1 MWSCYAS
8 VVDAR
13 TQTSFIAALLCFAL
27 AASVLLRTQRQ
38 RDRWLFGILA
48 TNMGLWYVS
57 QFMLGVVGPAPF
69 WARFNLICGVLLPLS
84 AVAFF
89 AVLAPSETGRTR
101 FLRRASIVFAV
112 VLLGAMLTPFYDHA
126 VVVGGLL
133 TYVTVFLSLALLYLY
148 KMGFETDSRVEGAR
162 LRYIALVGG
171 FGGLFTLVEYLPYA
185 GLDIPPVGT
194 VLILVFLY
202 ALSQSIT
209 HYRLID
215 LYELA
220 GRLGVLTALAFVLA
234 FILWA
239 MRLVSGEQLFLH
251 VVVSAFVV
259 LILFDPVRTRVKEW
273 ISQVF
278 FHERFELERT
288 ISALRRSLTHVLDI
302 DELAEIL
309 ITELDASPRFTQG
322 ALYLLSPDAHMFVLK
337 DHFGPKPAERVEMAP
352 LRPLL
357 DRLSKTGSVVFEN
370 VERELEERRL
380 LGDDR
385 EAETAHDI
393 AVTMQ
398 ALQASVC
405 LGLRGESGHLYGFLT
420 VRDDRLRDAFSR
432 EEVQLLSGLAAQVAV
447 TVENSQVYQQMKE
460 RDRLAALGEM
470 AAGLAHEIRNPLG
483 SIKASAQFLTET
495 AQQAKDS
502 GEFLDIIVDEV
513 DRLNRVVSSFLDYA
527 RPPHTDPEPIHVNSA
542 VRLTL
547 QLLRPECDSA
557 DITLHV
563 AMDPDLPKVR
573 IEIEH
578 LRQIL
583 INLVQNAVQAM
594 TDGGDIYVETRT
606 QDRFRVGGAV
616 RPWVQ
621 ISVRDTGPGIAP
633 GLLPN
638 LFVPFVTTKQQGTGL
653 GLAISQRIVSEA
665 GGRIDVRSRE
675 GLGTTF
681 VVLLPAEPDATL
693 DEFEAE
699 AGVDQS
705 SPSEGAPARLEPAE
719 P

>member
-1 MWSCYAS
+1 MVPW
-8 VVDAR
+8 
-13 TQTSFIAALLCFAL
+13 
-27 AASVLLRTQRQ
+27 
-38 RDRWLFGILA
+38 
-48 TNMGLWYVS
+48 
-57 QFMLGVVGPAPF
+57 
-69 WARFNLICGVLLPLS
+69 
-84 AVAFF
+84 
-89 AVLAPSETGRTR
+89 ETGRTR
-101 FLRRASIVFAV
+101 FLRRASVVAAV

-133 TYVTVFLSLALLYLY
+133 TYVTVFLSLALGYLY
-148 KMGFETDSRVEGAR
+148 KLGFETESRVEGAR

-171 FGGLFTLVEYLPYA
+171 LGGLFTLIEYLPYV

-194 VLILVFLY
+194 ILILVFLY

-234 FILWA
+234 FILWL

-259 LILFDPVRTRVKEW
+259 LILFDPVRTKVQEW

-288 ISALRRSLTHVLDI
+288 ILALRRSVAHILEI
-302 DELAEIL
+302 DELGEVL
-309 ITELDASPRFTQG
+309 VDGLDASPRFTQG
-322 ALYLLSPDAHMFVLK
+322 ALYLLGPDARVFILK
-337 DHFGPKPAERVEMAP
+337 NHFGPKPAERVEMAP
-352 LRPLL
+352 ARPLI
-357 DRLSKTGSVVFEN
+357 DRLSRTGAAVLEN
-370 VERELEERRL
+370 AERELEERRL

-393 AVTMQ
+393 AVTMR

-405 LGLRGESGHLYGFLT
+405 LGLRGESGDLYGFLA

-432 EEVQLLSGLAAQVAV
+432 EEVQLLAGLANQVAV
-447 TVENSQVYQQMKE
+447 TVENSQLYQQMKE
-460 RDRLAALGEM
+460 KDRLAALGEM

-483 SIKASAQFLTET
+483 SIKASAQYLSET
-495 AQQAKDS
+495 SEQPEGR

-527 RPPHTDPEPIHVNSA
+527 RPPHTDPQPIYVNSA
-542 VRLTL
+542 VQLTL
-547 QLLRPECDSA
+547 QFLRPECDSA
-557 DITLHV
+557 AVGLHV
-563 AMDPDLPKVR
+563 TMDPDLPKVR
-573 IEIEH
+573 IDIEH
-578 LRQIL
+578 LRQVL

-594 TDGGDIYVETRT
+594 ASGGDIYVETRT
-606 QDRFRVGGAV
+606 QDRFRIGGGA
-616 RPWVQ
+616 RRWVQ

-633 GLLPN
+633 DLLAN

-653 GLAISQRIVSEA
+653 GLSISQRIVSEA
-665 GGRIDVRSRE
+665 GGRIDVRSRQ
-675 GLGTTF
+675 GFGTTF
-681 VVLLPAEPDATL
+681 VVLLPAEPDSAL
-693 DEFEAE
+693 DGFEAE
-699 AGVDQS
+699 QDPDQS
-705 SPSEGAPARLEPAE
+705 SEPDGTRARLEPAK

>member
-1 MWSCYAS
+1 
-8 VVDAR
+8 VDAR

-38 RDRWLFGILA
+38 RNRWLFGILA
-48 TNMGLWYVS
+48 TNTGLWYVS
-57 QFMLGVVGPAPF
+57 TFVLGLVGRVPF
-69 WARFNLICGVLLPLS
+69 WERFNLICGVLLPLA
-84 AVAFF
+84 AVRFF
-89 AVLAPSETGRTR
+89 GVFAPWETGRTR
-101 FLRRASIVFAV
+101 FLARASVVAAV

-133 TYVTVFLSLALLYLY
+133 LYATVFLSLALGYLY
-148 KMGFETDSRVEGAR
+148 KLGFETDSRVEGAR

-171 FGGLFTLVEYLPYA
+171 FGGLFTLIEYLPYV

-194 VLILVFLY
+194 ILILVFLY

-209 HYRLID
+209 HYRLFD

-234 FILWA
+234 FILWL

-259 LILFDPVRTRVKEW
+259 LILFDPVRSKVQEW

-288 ISALRRSLTHVLDI
+288 ILALRRSVAHILDI
-302 DELAEIL
+302 DELGQVLVEGLA
-309 ITELDASPRFTQG
+309 ASPRFTQG
-322 ALYLLSPDAHMFVLK
+322 ALYLLGPDARVFKLRN
-337 DHFGPKPAERVEMAP
+337 HFGPKSAERVEMAP
-352 LRPLL
+352 ARPLL
-357 DRLSKTGSVVFEN
+357 DRLSKMGTAVLEN
-370 VERELEERRL
+370 AERELEERRL
-380 LGDDR
+380 VGDDR

-393 AVTMQ
+393 AVTMR

-420 VRDDRLRDAFSR
+420 LRDDRLRDAFSR
-432 EEVQLLSGLAAQVAV
+432 EEVQLLAGLATQVAV
-447 TVENSQVYQQMKE
+447 TVENSELYQQMKE
-460 RDRLAALGEM
+460 KDRLAALGEM

-483 SIKASAQFLTET
+483 SIKASAQYLSET
-495 AQQAKDS
+495 SAQAQDGA
-502 GEFLDIIVDEV
+502 EFLDIIVDEV

-527 RPPHTDPEPIHVNSA
+527 RPAHSDPEPIHVNAA
-542 VRLTL
+542 VELTL
-547 QLLRPECDSA
+547 QFLRPECDSA
-557 DITLHV
+557 NVSLHV
-563 AMDPDLPKVR
+563 AMDEDLPKVR
-573 IEIEH
+573 IDIEH
-578 LRQIL
+578 LRQVL

-594 TDGGDIYVETRT
+594 TRGGDIFVETRS
-606 QDRFRVGGAV
+606 QDRFGIGGGA
-616 RPWVQ
+616 RRWVQ

-633 GLLPN
+633 GLLAN

-653 GLAISQRIVSEA
+653 GLAISQRIVAEA
-665 GGRIDVRSRE
+665 GGRIDVRSRQ
-675 GLGTTF
+675 GFGTTF
-681 VVLLPAEPDATL
+681 VVLLPAEGEASL
-693 DEFEAE
+693 DSFEAE
-699 AGVDQS
+699 
-705 SPSEGAPARLEPAE
+705 GAIDRSGETARPAAHLEPVK

>member
-1 MWSCYAS
+1 
-8 VVDAR
+8 VDAR

-48 TNMGLWYVS
+48 SNTGLWYVS
-57 QFMLGVVGPAPF
+57 TFMLGVVGRVPF
-69 WARFNLICGVLLPLS
+69 WERFNLICAVLLPLS
-84 AVAFF
+84 AVRFF
-89 AVLAPSETGRTR
+89 GVMVPWETGRTR
-101 FLRRASIVFAV
+101 FLRRASVVAAV

-133 TYVTVFLSLALLYLY
+133 LYVTIFLSLALGYLY
-148 KMGFETDSRVEGAR
+148 KLGFETDSRVEGAR

-171 FGGLFTLVEYLPYA
+171 FGGLFTLIEYLPYV

-194 VLILVFLY
+194 ILILVFLY

-234 FILWA
+234 VILWL

-259 LILFDPVRTRVKEW
+259 LILFDPLRTKVQEW

-288 ISALRRSLTHVLDI
+288 ILALRRSVAHILEV
-302 DELAEIL
+302 DELGEVL
-309 ITELDASPRFTQG
+309 MDGLDASPRFTQG
-322 ALYLLSPDAHMFVLK
+322 ALYLLGPDARAFILK
-337 DHFGPKPAERVEMAP
+337 NHFGPKPAERVEMAP
-352 LRPLL
+352 ARPLI
-357 DRLSKTGSVVFEN
+357 DRLSRTGAAVLEN
-370 VERELEERRL
+370 AERELEEKRL

-393 AVTMQ
+393 AVTMR
-398 ALQASVC
+398 ALQTSVC
-405 LGLRGESGHLYGFLT
+405 LGLRGESGHLYGFLA

-432 EEVQLLSGLAAQVAV
+432 EEVQLLAGLATQVAV
-447 TVENSQVYQQMKE
+447 TVENSQLYQQMKE
-460 RDRLAALGEM
+460 KDRLAALGEM

-483 SIKASAQFLTET
+483 SIKASAQYLSET
-495 AQQAKDS
+495 SEQQEGR

-527 RPPHTDPEPIHVNSA
+527 RPAPTDPEPIYVNSA
-542 VRLTL
+542 VQLTL
-547 QLLRPECDSA
+547 QFLRPACDSA
-557 DITLHV
+557 EVSLHV
-563 AMDPDLPKVR
+563 TMDPDLPKVR
-573 IEIEH
+573 IDIEH
-578 LRQIL
+578 LRQVL

-594 TDGGDIYVETRT
+594 ASGGDIFVETRT
-606 QDRFRVGGAV
+606 QDRFRIRGGA
-616 RPWVQ
+616 RRWVQ

-633 GLLPN
+633 GLLAN

-665 GGRIDVRSRE
+665 GGRIDVRSRP
-675 GLGTTF
+675 GIGTTF
-681 VVLLPAEPDATL
+681 VVLLPAEPDSTL
-693 DEFEAE
+693 DSFEAE
-699 AGVDQS
+699 REPDHS
-705 SPSEGAPARLEPAE
+705 SESDGTRARLEPAE

>member
-1 MWSCYAS
+1 M
-8 VVDAR
+8 DAR

-48 TNMGLWYVS
+48 TNTGLWYVS
-57 QFMLGVVGPAPF
+57 TFVLGVVGRVPF
-69 WARFNLICGVLLPLS
+69 WERFNLICGVLLPLS
-84 AVAFF
+84 AVRFF
-89 AVLAPSETGRTR
+89 GVMVPWETGRTR
-101 FLRRASIVFAV
+101 FLRRASVVAAV

-133 TYVTVFLSLALLYLY
+133 AYATIFLSLALGYLY
-148 KMGFETDSRVEGAR
+148 KLGFETESRVEGAR

-234 FILWA
+234 FILWL
-239 MRLVSGEQLFLH
+239 MQLVAGDQLFLH
-251 VVVSAFVV
+251 VVVSAFLV
-259 LILFDPVRTRVKEW
+259 LILFDPVRTKVQEW

-288 ISALRRSLTHVLDI
+288 ILALRRSVAHILDV
-302 DELAEIL
+302 DELGEVL
-309 ITELDASPRFTQG
+309 IEGLDASPRFTQG
-322 ALYLLSPDAHMFVLK
+322 ALYLLGPDARVFILK

-352 LRPLL
+352 ARPLL
-357 DRLSKTGSVVFEN
+357 DRLAKTGTAVLEN
-370 VERELEERRL
+370 AERELEERRL
-380 LGDDR
+380 VGDDR

-393 AVTMQ
+393 AVTMR

-405 LGLRGESGHLYGFLT
+405 LGLRGESEHLYGFLSL
-420 VRDDRLRDAFSR
+420 RDDRLRDAFSK
-432 EEVQLLSGLAAQVAV
+432 EEVQLLAGLATQVAV
-447 TVENSQVYQQMKE
+447 TVENSQLYQQMKE
-460 RDRLAALGEM
+460 KDRLAALGEM

-483 SIKASAQFLTET
+483 SIKASAQYLSET
-495 AQQAKDS
+495 SAQPEDGA
-502 GEFLDIIVDEV
+502 EFLDIIVDEV

-527 RPPHTDPEPIHVNSA
+527 RPGHTDPEAIHVNAA

-547 QLLRPECDSA
+547 QFLRPECDSA
-557 DITLHV
+557 DVTLHV
-563 AMDPDLPKVR
+563 TMDSDLPKVR
-573 IEIEH
+573 IDIEH
-578 LRQIL
+578 LRQVL
-583 INLVQNAVQAM
+583 INLVQNSVQAM
-594 TDGGDIYVETRT
+594 ASGGEIFVETRA
-606 QDRFRVGGAV
+606 QDRFRIGGGA
-616 RPWVQ
+616 RRWVQ

-633 GLLPN
+633 GLLAN

-665 GGRIDVRSRE
+665 GGRIDVRSRQ
-675 GLGTTF
+675 GFGTTF
-681 VVLLPAEPDATL
+681 VVLLPAESDAQF
-693 DEFEAE
+693 DSFEAE
-699 AGVDQS
+699 
-705 SPSEGAPARLEPAE
+705 GAVGHGPEPDGTPAHLEPVK

>member
-1 MWSCYAS
+1 M
-8 VVDAR
+8 DAR

-48 TNMGLWYVS
+48 TNTGLWYVS
-57 QFMLGVVGPAPF
+57 MFMLGVVGRVPF
-69 WARFNLICGVLLPLS
+69 WERFNLICGVLLPLS
-84 AVAFF
+84 AVRFF
-89 AVLAPSETGRTR
+89 GVLVPWETGRTR
-101 FLRRASIVFAV
+101 FLRRASVAAAV

-133 TYVTVFLSLALLYLY
+133 AYVTVFLSLALGYLY
-148 KMGFETDSRVEGAR
+148 KLGLETESHVEGAR

-171 FGGLFTLVEYLPYA
+171 FGALFTLVEYLPYA

-194 VLILVFLY
+194 ILILVFLY
-202 ALSQSIT
+202 ALSRSIT

-234 FILWA
+234 FILWL
-239 MRLVSGEQLFLH
+239 MRLVAGDQLFLH

-259 LILFDPVRTRVKEW
+259 LILFDPVRTKVQEW

-278 FHERFELERT
+278 FHERFELEQT
-288 ISALRRSLTHVLDI
+288 ILALRRSLAHILEI
-302 DELAEIL
+302 DELGEVL
-309 ITELDASPRFTQG
+309 IDGLNASPRFTQG
-322 ALYLLSPDAHMFVLK
+322 ALYLLGPDARVFTLK
-337 DHFGPKPAERVEMAP
+337 NHFGPKSAERVEMAP
-352 LRPLL
+352 ARPLL
-357 DRLSKTGSVVFEN
+357 DRLSRTGAAVLEN
-370 VERELEERRL
+370 AERELEERRL

-393 AVTMQ
+393 AVTMR
-398 ALQASVC
+398 ALQASLC
-405 LGLRGESGHLYGFLT
+405 LGLRGESGDLYGFLA

-432 EEVQLLSGLAAQVAV
+432 EEVQLLAGLATQVAV
-447 TVENSQVYQQMKE
+447 TVENSQLYQQMKE
-460 RDRLAALGEM
+460 KDRLAALGEM

-483 SIKASAQFLTET
+483 SIKASAQYLSET
-495 AQQAKDS
+495 AEQREDR

-527 RPPHTDPEPIHVNSA
+527 RPAHTDPEPIYVNSA
-542 VRLTL
+542 VQLTL
-547 QLLRPECDSA
+547 QFLRPECDSA
-557 DITLHV
+557 EVELHV

-573 IEIEH
+573 IDIEH
-578 LRQIL
+578 LRQVL

-594 TDGGDIYVETRT
+594 TSGGDIYVETRT
-606 QDRFRVGGAV
+606 QDRFRIGGGA
-616 RPWVQ
+616 RRWVQ

-633 GLLPN
+633 GLLAN

-653 GLAISQRIVSEA
+653 GLAISQRIVSET
-665 GGRIDVRSRE
+665 GGRIDVRSRQ
-675 GLGTTF
+675 GVGTTF
-681 VVLLPAEPDATL
+681 VVLLPAEPDAAL
-693 DEFEAE
+693 DGFEAE
-699 AGVDQS
+699 RDSDHS
-705 SPSEGAPARLEPAE
+705 SEPDGTPARLEPAE

>member
-1 MWSCYAS
+1 
-8 VVDAR
+8 VDAR

-48 TNMGLWYVS
+48 TNTGLWYVS
-57 QFMLGVVGPAPF
+57 TFMLGVVGRVPF
-69 WARFNLICGVLLPLS
+69 WERFNLICGVLLPLS
-84 AVAFF
+84 AVRFF
-89 AVLAPSETGRTR
+89 GVMVPWETGRTR
-101 FLRRASIVFAV
+101 FLRRASVVAAV

-133 TYVTVFLSLALLYLY
+133 LYVTIFLSLALGYLY
-148 KMGFETDSRVEGAR
+148 KLGFETESRVEGAR

-171 FGGLFTLVEYLPYA
+171 FGGLFTLIEYLPYV

-194 VLILVFLY
+194 ILILVFLY

-234 FILWA
+234 FILWL

-259 LILFDPVRTRVKEW
+259 LILFDPVRTKVQEW

-288 ISALRRSLTHVLDI
+288 ILALRRSVAHILEV
-302 DELAEIL
+302 DELGEVL
-309 ITELDASPRFTQG
+309 VDGLDASPRFTQG
-322 ALYLLSPDAHMFVLK
+322 ALYLLGPDARVFILK
-337 DHFGPKPAERVEMAP
+337 NHFGPKPAERVEMAP
-352 LRPLL
+352 ARPLL
-357 DRLSKTGSVVFEN
+357 DRLSRTGAAVLEN
-370 VERELEERRL
+370 AERELEEKRL

-393 AVTMQ
+393 AVTMR

-405 LGLRGESGHLYGFLT
+405 LGLRGESGHLYGFLA

-432 EEVQLLSGLAAQVAV
+432 EEVQLLAGLATQVAV
-447 TVENSQVYQQMKE
+447 TVENSQLYQQMQEK
-460 RDRLAALGEM
+460 DRLAALGEM

-483 SIKASAQFLTET
+483 SIKASAQYLSET
-495 AQQAKDS
+495 SEQPE
-502 GEFLDIIVDEV
+502 GRVEFLDIIVDEV

-527 RPPHTDPEPIHVNSA
+527 RPAPTDPEPIYVNSA
-542 VRLTL
+542 VQLTL
-547 QLLRPECDSA
+547 QFLRPECDSA
-557 DITLHV
+557 DVGLHV
-563 AMDPDLPKVR
+563 TMDPDLPKVR
-573 IEIEH
+573 IDIEH
-578 LRQIL
+578 LRQVL

-594 TDGGDIYVETRT
+594 ASGGDVYVETRT
-606 QDRFRVGGAV
+606 QDRFRIGGGARRWV
-616 RPWVQ
+616 R

-633 GLLPN
+633 GLLAN

-665 GGRIDVRSRE
+665 GGRIDARSRQ
-675 GLGTTF
+675 GVGTTF
-681 VVLLPAEPDATL
+681 VILLPAEPDPTL
-693 DEFEAE
+693 DSFEAE
-699 AGVDQS
+699 KEPDQS
-705 SPSEGAPARLEPAE
+705 SEPDGTRARLEPAE

>member
-1 MWSCYAS
+1 
-8 VVDAR
+8 VDAR

-48 TNMGLWYVS
+48 TNTGLWYVS
-57 QFMLGVVGPAPF
+57 TFVLGVVGRVPF
-69 WARFNLICGVLLPLS
+69 WERFNLICGVLLPLS
-84 AVAFF
+84 AVRFF
-89 AVLAPSETGRTR
+89 GVMVPWETGRTR
-101 FLRRASIVFAV
+101 FLRRASVVAAV

-133 TYVTVFLSLALLYLY
+133 AYATIFLSLALGYLY
-148 KMGFETDSRVEGAR
+148 KLGFETESRVEGAR

-234 FILWA
+234 FILWL
-239 MRLVSGEQLFLH
+239 MQLVTGDQLFLH
-251 VVVSAFVV
+251 VVVSAFLV
-259 LILFDPVRTRVKEW
+259 LILFDPVRTKVQEW

-288 ISALRRSLTHVLDI
+288 ILALRGSVAHILDV
-302 DELAEIL
+302 DELGQVL
-309 ITELDASPRFTQG
+309 IEGLDASPRFTQG
-322 ALYLLSPDAHMFVLK
+322 ALYLLGPDARVFILK
-337 DHFGPKPAERVEMAP
+337 NHFGPKPAERVEMAP
-352 LRPLL
+352 ARPLL
-357 DRLSKTGSVVFEN
+357 DRLAKTGTAVVEN
-370 VERELEERRL
+370 AERELEERRL
-380 LGDDR
+380 VGDDR

-393 AVTMQ
+393 AVTMR

-405 LGLRGESGHLYGFLT
+405 LGLRGESGHLYGFLSL
-420 VRDDRLRDAFSR
+420 RDDRLRDAFSK
-432 EEVQLLSGLAAQVAV
+432 EEVQLLAGLATQVAV
-447 TVENSQVYQQMKE
+447 TVENSQLYQQMKE
-460 RDRLAALGEM
+460 KDRLAALGEM

-483 SIKASAQFLTET
+483 SIKASAQYLSET
-495 AQQAKDS
+495 SAQPEDGA
-502 GEFLDIIVDEV
+502 EFLDIIVDEV

-527 RPPHTDPEPIHVNSA
+527 RPGHTDPEPIHVNAA

-547 QLLRPECDSA
+547 QFLRPECDSA
-557 DITLHV
+557 DVTLHV
-563 AMDPDLPKVR
+563 TMDSDLPKVR
-573 IEIEH
+573 IDIEH
-578 LRQIL
+578 LRQVL
-583 INLVQNAVQAM
+583 INLVQNSVQAM
-594 TDGGDIYVETRT
+594 TSGGEIFVETRA
-606 QDRFRVGGAV
+606 QDRVRIGGGA
-616 RPWVQ
+616 RPWVR

-633 GLLPN
+633 GLLAN

-665 GGRIDVRSRE
+665 GGQIDVRSRQ
-675 GLGTTF
+675 GFGTTF
-681 VVLLPAEPDATL
+681 VVLLPAESDAPF
-693 DEFEAE
+693 DSFEAE
-699 AGVDQS
+699 REVGL
-705 SPSEGAPARLEPAE
+705 SPEPDGTPAHLEPVK

>member
-1 MWSCYAS
+1 
-8 VVDAR
+8 VDAR

-48 TNMGLWYVS
+48 TNTGLWYVS
-57 QFMLGVVGPAPF
+57 MFMLGVLGRVPF
-69 WARFNLICGVLLPLS
+69 WERFNLICGVLLPLS
-84 AVAFF
+84 AVRFF
-89 AVLAPSETGRTR
+89 GVLVPWETGRTR
-101 FLRRASIVFAV
+101 FLRRASVAAAV

-133 TYVTVFLSLALLYLY
+133 AYVTVFLSLALGYLY
-148 KMGFETDSRVEGAR
+148 KLGLETESRVEGAR

-171 FGGLFTLVEYLPYA
+171 FGALFTLVEYLPYA

-194 VLILVFLY
+194 ILILVFLY
-202 ALSQSIT
+202 ALSRSIT

-234 FILWA
+234 FILWL
-239 MRLVSGEQLFLH
+239 MRLVAGDQLFLH

-259 LILFDPVRTRVKEW
+259 LILFDPVRTKVQEW

-278 FHERFELERT
+278 FHERFELEQT
-288 ISALRRSLTHVLDI
+288 ILALRRSLAHILEI
-302 DELAEIL
+302 DELGEVL
-309 ITELDASPRFTQG
+309 IDGLNASPRFTQG
-322 ALYLLSPDAHMFVLK
+322 ALYLLGPDARVFILK

-352 LRPLL
+352 ARPLL
-357 DRLSKTGSVVFEN
+357 DRLSRTGAAVLEN
-370 VERELEERRL
+370 AERELEERRL

-393 AVTMQ
+393 AVTMR
-398 ALQASVC
+398 ALQASLC
-405 LGLRGESGHLYGFLT
+405 LGLRGESGDLYGFLA

-432 EEVQLLSGLAAQVAV
+432 EEVQLLAGLATQVAV
-447 TVENSQVYQQMKE
+447 TVENSQLYQQMKE
-460 RDRLAALGEM
+460 KDRLAALGEM

-483 SIKASAQFLTET
+483 SIKASAQYLSET
-495 AQQAKDS
+495 AEQREDR

-527 RPPHTDPEPIHVNSA
+527 RPAHTDPEPIYVNSA
-542 VRLTL
+542 VQLTL
-547 QLLRPECDSA
+547 QFLRPECDSA
-557 DITLHV
+557 EVELHV

-573 IEIEH
+573 IDIEH
-578 LRQIL
+578 LRQVL

-594 TDGGDIYVETRT
+594 TSGGDIYVETRT
-606 QDRFRVGGAV
+606 QDRFRIGGGA
-616 RPWVQ
+616 RRWVQ

-633 GLLPN
+633 GLLAN

-653 GLAISQRIVSEA
+653 GLAISQRIVSET
-665 GGRIDVRSRE
+665 GGRIDVRSRQ
-675 GLGTTF
+675 GFGTTF
-681 VVLLPAEPDATL
+681 VVLLPAEPDAAL
-693 DEFEAE
+693 DGFEAE
-699 AGVDQS
+699 RDSDHS
-705 SPSEGAPARLEPAE
+705 SEPDGTPARLEPAE

>member
-1 MWSCYAS
+1 
-8 VVDAR
+8 VDAR

-48 TNMGLWYVS
+48 TNTGLWYVS
-57 QFMLGVVGPAPF
+57 TFMLGVVGRVPF
-69 WARFNLICGVLLPLS
+69 WERFNLICGVLLPLS
-84 AVAFF
+84 AVRFF
-89 AVLAPSETGRTR
+89 GVMVPWETGRTR
-101 FLRRASIVFAV
+101 FLRRASVVAAV

-133 TYVTVFLSLALLYLY
+133 TYVTVFLSLALGYLY
-148 KMGFETDSRVEGAR
+148 KLGFETESRVEGAR

-171 FGGLFTLVEYLPYA
+171 LGGLFTLIEYLPYV

-194 VLILVFLY
+194 ILILVFLY

-234 FILWA
+234 FILWL

-259 LILFDPVRTRVKEW
+259 LILFDPVRTKVQEW

-288 ISALRRSLTHVLDI
+288 ILALRRSVAHILEI
-302 DELAEIL
+302 DELGEVL
-309 ITELDASPRFTQG
+309 VDGLDASPRFTQG
-322 ALYLLSPDAHMFVLK
+322 ALYLLGPDARVFILK
-337 DHFGPKPAERVEMAP
+337 NHFGPKPAERVEMAP
-352 LRPLL
+352 ARPLI
-357 DRLSKTGSVVFEN
+357 DRLSRTGAAVLEN
-370 VERELEERRL
+370 AERELEERRL

-393 AVTMQ
+393 AVTMR

-405 LGLRGESGHLYGFLT
+405 LGLRGESGDLYGFLA

-432 EEVQLLSGLAAQVAV
+432 EEVQLLAGLANQVAV
-447 TVENSQVYQQMKE
+447 TVENSQLYQQMKE
-460 RDRLAALGEM
+460 KDRLAALGEM

-483 SIKASAQFLTET
+483 SIKASAQYLSET
-495 AQQAKDS
+495 SEQPEGR

-527 RPPHTDPEPIHVNSA
+527 RPPHTDPQPIYVNSA
-542 VRLTL
+542 VQLTL
-547 QLLRPECDSA
+547 QFLRPECDSA
-557 DITLHV
+557 AVGLHV
-563 AMDPDLPKVR
+563 TMDPDLPKVR
-573 IEIEH
+573 IDIEH
-578 LRQIL
+578 LRQVL

-594 TDGGDIYVETRT
+594 ASGGDIYVETRT
-606 QDRFRVGGAV
+606 QDRFRIGGGA
-616 RPWVQ
+616 RRWVQ

-633 GLLPN
+633 DLLAN

-653 GLAISQRIVSEA
+653 GLSISQRIVSEA
-665 GGRIDVRSRE
+665 GGRIDVRSRQ
-675 GLGTTF
+675 GFGTTF
-681 VVLLPAEPDATL
+681 VVLLPAEPDSAL
-693 DEFEAE
+693 DGFEAE
-699 AGVDQS
+699 QDPDQS
-705 SPSEGAPARLEPAE
+705 SEPDGTRARLEPAK

>member
-1 MWSCYAS
+1 M
-8 VVDAR
+8 DAR

-48 TNMGLWYVS
+48 TNTGLWYVS
-57 QFMLGVVGPAPF
+57 MFMLGVVGRVPF
-69 WARFNLICGVLLPLS
+69 WERFNLICGVLLPLS
-84 AVAFF
+84 AVRFF
-89 AVLAPSETGRTR
+89 GVLVPWETGRTR
-101 FLRRASIVFAV
+101 FLRRASVAAAV
-112 VLLGAMLTPFYDHA
+112 LLLGAMLTPFYDHA

-133 TYVTVFLSLALLYLY
+133 AYVTVFLSLALGYLY
-148 KMGFETDSRVEGAR
+148 KLGLETESHVEGAR

-171 FGGLFTLVEYLPYA
+171 FGALFTLVEYLPYA

-194 VLILVFLY
+194 ILILVFLY
-202 ALSQSIT
+202 ALSRSIT

-234 FILWA
+234 FILWL
-239 MRLVSGEQLFLH
+239 MRLVAGDQLFLH

-259 LILFDPVRTRVKEW
+259 LILFDPVRTKVQEW

-278 FHERFELERT
+278 FHERFELEQT
-288 ISALRRSLTHVLDI
+288 ILALRRSLAHILEI
-302 DELAEIL
+302 DELGEVL
-309 ITELDASPRFTQG
+309 IDGLNASPRFTQG
-322 ALYLLSPDAHMFVLK
+322 ALYLLGPDARVFILK
-337 DHFGPKPAERVEMAP
+337 NHFGPKPAERVEMAP
-352 LRPLL
+352 ARPLL
-357 DRLSKTGSVVFEN
+357 DRLSRTGAAVLEN
-370 VERELEERRL
+370 AERELEERRL

-393 AVTMQ
+393 AVTMR
-398 ALQASVC
+398 ALQASLC
-405 LGLRGESGHLYGFLT
+405 LGLRGESGDLYGFLA

-432 EEVQLLSGLAAQVAV
+432 EEVQLLAGLATQVAV
-447 TVENSQVYQQMKE
+447 TVENSQLYQQMKE
-460 RDRLAALGEM
+460 KDRLAALGEM

-483 SIKASAQFLTET
+483 SIKASAQYLSET
-495 AQQAKDS
+495 AEQREDR

-527 RPPHTDPEPIHVNSA
+527 RPAHTDPEPIYVNSA
-542 VRLTL
+542 VQLTL
-547 QLLRPECDSA
+547 QFLRPECDSA
-557 DITLHV
+557 EVELHV

-573 IEIEH
+573 IDIEH
-578 LRQIL
+578 LRQVL

-594 TDGGDIYVETRT
+594 TSGGDIYVETRT
-606 QDRFRVGGAV
+606 QDRFRIGGGA
-616 RPWVQ
+616 RRWVQ

-633 GLLPN
+633 GLLAN

-653 GLAISQRIVSEA
+653 GLAISQRIVSET
-665 GGRIDVRSRE
+665 GGRIDVRSRQ
-675 GLGTTF
+675 GVGTTF
-681 VVLLPAEPDATL
+681 VVLLPAEPDAAL
-693 DEFEAE
+693 DGFEAE
-699 AGVDQS
+699 RDSDHS
-705 SPSEGAPARLEPAE
+705 SEPDGTPARLEPAE

>member
-1 MWSCYAS
+1 M
-8 VVDAR
+8 DAR

-48 TNMGLWYVS
+48 TNTGLWYVS
-57 QFMLGVVGPAPF
+57 AFMLGVVGREPF
-69 WARFNLICGVLLPLS
+69 WERFNLICGVLLPLS
-84 AVAFF
+84 AVRFF
-89 AVLAPSETGRTR
+89 GVMVPWETGRTR
-101 FLRRASIVFAV
+101 FLRRASVVAAV

-133 TYVTVFLSLALLYLY
+133 FYVTVFLSLALGYLY
-148 KMGFETDSRVEGAR
+148 KLGFETESRVEGAR

-171 FGGLFTLVEYLPYA
+171 FGAFFTLIEYLPYV

-194 VLILVFLY
+194 ILILVFLY

-234 FILWA
+234 FMLWL

-259 LILFDPVRTRVKEW
+259 LILFDPVRTKVQEW

-288 ISALRRSLTHVLDI
+288 ILALRRSVAHILEI
-302 DELAEIL
+302 DELGEVL
-309 ITELDASPRFTQG
+309 IDGLDASPRFTQG
-322 ALYLLSPDAHMFVLK
+322 ALYLLGPDARVFILK
-337 DHFGPKPAERVEMAP
+337 NHFGPKAADRVEMAP
-352 LRPLL
+352 ARPLL
-357 DRLSKTGSVVFEN
+357 DRLARTGTAVLEN
-370 VERELEERRL
+370 AERELEERRL

-393 AVTMQ
+393 AVTMR

-405 LGLRGESGHLYGFLT
+405 LGLRGESGHLYGFLA

-432 EEVQLLSGLAAQVAV
+432 EEVQLLAGLATQVAV
-447 TVENSQVYQQMKE
+447 TVENSQLYQQMKE
-460 RDRLAALGEM
+460 KDRLAALGEM

-483 SIKASAQFLTET
+483 SIKASAQYLAET
-495 AQQAKDS
+495 SEQPEER
-502 GEFLDIIVDEV
+502 GEFLDIIVHEV

-527 RPPHTDPEPIHVNSA
+527 RPAHTDPDPIYVNSA
-542 VRLTL
+542 VQLTL
-547 QLLRPECDSA
+547 QFLRPECDSA
-557 DITLHV
+557 DVSLHV
-563 AMDPDLPKVR
+563 TMDPDLPKVR
-573 IEIEH
+573 IDIEH
-578 LRQIL
+578 IRQVL

-594 TDGGDIYVETRT
+594 AGGGDIFVETRA
-606 QDRFRVGGAV
+606 QDRFRIGGGA
-616 RPWVQ
+616 RRWVQ

-633 GLLPN
+633 GLLAN

-675 GLGTTF
+675 GFGTTF
-681 VVLLPAEPDATL
+681 VVLLPADPDSPI
-693 DEFEAE
+693 DSFEAE
-699 AGVDQS
+699 RDSDHS
-705 SPSEGAPARLEPAE
+705 SEPGGAPARFEPVE